1 MAEYNFSE
9 LYAWLK
15 EQPRA
20 LNWGMISF
28 MDRKKLNLL
37 LLQAYIQR
45 FKTSAYLP
53 PITGSIP
60 NGDDRRFA
68 LNQFTL
74 DWPRLGFAGTQAND
88 SKAGL
93 KMQVMSGTQLGLRRA
108 GDDWQVREIR
118 ETSPLQGPEL
128 SLDLLLANVPG
139 VVGEEGRVR
148 LDLKESSDFKLDVSS
163 DAGEQRLVGEY
174 FKQKFEV
181 LPDAQRVFPLG
192 QIEAGGNPLL
202 RATSFALRTQARER
216 NPEDDEGAVLALL
229 RYEGDDEGN
238 IPGRDFRYLI
248 PKDKAYDA
256 TVLFAPT
263 RIMLAQLLES
273 LKAVADNV
281 EFRLVRDD
289 KGKPIGAIASSG
301 EMVIPEQTL
310 VHEFDTEPDF
320 FGFVRHMKLKFQ
332 VFETVLKMTDAFE
345 VSVNDKAVEV
355 AWKVTGVMAVE
366 PLDLDDETGEIGR
379 AIRSFM
385 DTSDFFKRTEDSFEY
400 AFKSSYELEDVDGG
414 ILKVVGLDMLEVK
427 APAPPVGEIKKPQ
440 RPPLD
445 PTYEYILA
453 LLAIYMMP
461 MVAMMM
467 FMLESLFKATESTEF
482 PSIELVLRDAFE
494 KNFQFTQPLKELV
507 DETIKLYFG
516 NAMIGQDQFAPSDIA
531 LFGAVNPAVTAYAV
545 DPMEHTLAVASTP
558 KPFNTVPA
566 HPGKLRWTCEPV
578 LDTVAS
584 NQIGN
589 IHPDTGLYTP
599 PRGEDFDGA
608 FVRVRIHAEHKDT
621 GFKSSALITVV
632 KSRVQINPLAY
643 VTQVKGTV
651 NLQAGYLGDA
661 NNLKWSDPEYGEVHA
676 SGRSAVYT
684 APGTMPPLDPDYPDD
699 LAAFTVD
706 EVVLSEASASSSGHT
721 ATALVIT
728 ESAIKQPMQILRE
741 VDPVAGTVKLTAM
754 INGRPQDPAKIQWA
768 VKYGSGAIDPATGV
782 YTHDASSSDQ
792 LALITATFDT
802 QLIGIF
808 DGYVLQTLPP
818 ARLEDAVQGVGAFHV
833 QKHLK
838 GAKS

>member
-20 LNWGMISF
+20 LGWGMISF

-74 DWPRLGFAGTQAND
+74 DWPRLGFAGMQAND

-93 KMQVMSGTQLGLRRA
+93 TMQVMSGTQLGLRLSGA
-108 GDDWQVREIR
+108 DWHVREIR

-139 VVGEEGRVR
+139 VVGKEGRVR
-148 LDLKESSDFKLDVSS
+148 LDLKESSDFKLEVSS

-174 FKQKFEV
+174 FKQKFEA

-216 NPEDDEGAVLALL
+216 DPEDDEGAVLALL
-229 RYEGDDEGN
+229 CYEGDDQGN

-256 TVLFAPT
+256 TVLFEPT

-273 LKAVADNV
+273 LKGVVNDV

-289 KGKPIGAIASSG
+289 KGKLIGAIASRG
-301 EMVIPEQTL
+301 EMVIPEQELT
-310 VHEFDTEPDF
+310 HEFDTDADDF
-320 FGFVRHMKLKFQ
+320 GRSRHMTLKFK
-332 VFETVLKMTDAFE
+332 VFEIVLEMTDAFE
-345 VSVNDKAVEV
+345 VSINGQDVEV
-355 AWKVTGVMAVE
+355 TWEVTGVMAVE
-366 PLDLDDETGEIGR
+366 PLDLDDDTGQVGR
-379 AIRSFM
+379 TIRTYM
-385 DTSDFFKRTEDSFEY
+385 DSSDFYKRTEDDFKY
-400 AFKSSYELEDVDGG
+400 VFKSLYELEDVEGG
-414 ILKVVGLDMLEVK
+414 ILKSKGIEMLEYK
-427 APAPPVGEIKKPQ
+427 APAPKIGEIKPPSV
-440 RPPLD
+440 PPLD
-445 PTYEYILA
+445 PIEAYIIAA
-453 LLAIYMMP
+453 LFFWLLLP
-461 MVAMMM
+461 MIAVMI
-467 FMLESLFKATESTEF
+467 MLEGLLRATGETEF
-482 PSIELVLRDAFE
+482 PSVESILRDAFE
-494 KNFQFTQPLKELV
+494 KNFQFSHSLKELV

-516 NAMIGQDQFAPSDIA
+516 NALIGQDQFAPREIA
-531 LFGAVNPAVTAYAV
+531 LFGAVNPAATAFAV
-545 DPMEHTLAVASTP
+545 DPMEHTLAVASSP
-558 KPFNTVPA
+558 KQFNTVPA

-578 LDTVAS
+578 LATVAS
-584 NQIGN
+584 DQIGDIN
-589 IHPDTGLYTP
+589 PDTGLYTP
-599 PRGEDFDGA
+599 PRGQDFDGA
-608 FVRVRIHAEHKDT
+608 FVRVRVHAEHKDT

-643 VTQVKGTV
+643 VTQVNGTV
-651 NLQAGYLGDA
+651 DLQAGYLGDA
-661 NNLKWSDPEYGEVHA
+661 NNLRWADPAYGKVNA
-676 SGRSAVYT
+676 SGKSAVYT
-684 APGTMPPLDPDYPDD
+684 APANMPPLDPAYPDE

-706 EVVLSEASASSSGHT
+706 EIVLSEAGANGSGH
-721 ATALVIT
+721 TALVIT
-728 ESAIKQPMQILRE
+728 ESAIKQPMQLLRE
-741 VDPVAGTVKLTAM
+741 VDPVAGTVKLTAV
-754 INGRPQDPAKIQWA
+754 INGREQDPAKIQWE
-768 VKYGSGAIDPATGV
+768 VKYGSGAVDPATGV
-782 YTHDASSSDQ
+782 YTHDTSSSDQ
-792 LALITATFDT
+792 FALITATFDT
-802 QLIGIF
+802 QIIGIF
-808 DGYVLQTLPP
+808 DGYALQTLPP
-818 ARLEDAVQGVGAFHV
+818 ARLEDAVQGVGAFEV
-833 QKHLK
+833 QKHPE
-838 GAKS
+838 GVKS

>member
-1 MAEYNFSE
+1 MAEYNFNE

-88 SKAGL
+88 SKADL

-148 LDLKESSDFKLDVSS
+148 LDLKESSNFKLEVSD

-174 FKQKFEV
+174 FKQKFEN

-216 NPEDDEGAVLALL
+216 DPEDDEGAVLALL
-229 RYEGDDEGN
+229 CYEGDDQGN

-256 TVLFAPT
+256 TVLFEPT

-273 LKAVADNV
+273 LKGIANDV

-289 KGKPIGAIASSG
+289 KGKPIGAIASGG

-320 FGFVRHMKLKFQ
+320 FGRVRHMILKFK
-332 VFETVLKMTDAFE
+332 VYEIVLKMTDAFE

-355 AWKVTGVMAVE
+355 EWKVTGVMAVE
-366 PLDLDDETGEIGR
+366 PLDLNDEEGEIGS
-379 AIRSFM
+379 AIRLFM
-385 DTSDFFKRTEDSFEY
+385 DTSDFYKRTEDNFEY

-414 ILKVVGLDMLEVK
+414 HLKFKALQMLEVK
-427 APAPPVGEIKKPQ
+427 APAPQVGEIKRPPV
-440 RPPLD
+440 PPLD
-445 PTYEYILA
+445 PMYTLIVAFLA
-453 LLAIYMMP
+453 FYMLP
-461 MVAMMM
+461 MVIAIGL
-467 FMLESLFKATESTEF
+467 MLDSLFKATESTEF
-482 PSIELVLRDAFE
+482 PSVESILREAFE
-494 KNFQFTQPLKELV
+494 KNFQFSQSLKELV

-516 NAMIGQDQFAPSDIA
+516 NALIGQDQFAPREIA
-531 LFGAVNPAVTAYAV
+531 LFGAVNPALTAFAV
-545 DPMEHTLAVASTP
+545 DPMEHTLAAASTP
-558 KPFNTVPA
+558 KQFNTVPA
-566 HPGKLRWTCEPV
+566 HPGKLRWACEPV

-584 NQIGN
+584 DQIGN
-589 IHPDTGLYTP
+589 INPDTGLYTP

-621 GFKSSALITVV
+621 GFKSSALVTVV

-661 NNLKWSDPEYGEVHA
+661 NNLKWADPEYGEVNA
-676 SGRSAVYT
+676 SGKNAVYT

-706 EVVLSEASASSSGHT
+706 KIVLSEAGASSAGH
-721 ATALVIT
+721 TALVIT
-728 ESAIKQPMQILRE
+728 ESAIKLPMQILRE
-741 VDPVAGTVKLTAM
+741 VDPVAGTVKLTAV
-754 INGRPQDPAKIQWA
+754 INGRPQDPSKIQWD
-768 VKYGSGAIDPATGV
+768 VKYGSGAVAPATGV
-782 YTHDASSSDQ
+782 YTHDTSSSDQ
-792 LALITATFDT
+792 FALITATFDT
-802 QLIGIF
+802 QMIGIF

-818 ARLEDAVQGVGAFHV
+818 ARLEDAVQGAGAFQV

-838 GAKS
+838 GVKS

>member
-74 DWPRLGFAGTQAND
+74 DWPRLGFAGMQAND

-93 KMQVMSGTQLGLRRA
+93 TMQVMSGTQLGLRLS
-108 GDDWQVREIR
+108 GTDWQVREIR

-174 FKQKFEV
+174 FKQKFEA

-202 RATSFALRTQARER
+202 RATSFALRTQARGR
-216 NPEDDEGAVLALL
+216 DPEDDEGAVLALL
-229 RYEGDDEGN
+229 CYEGDDQGN

-248 PKDKAYDA
+248 PKDKPYDA
-256 TVLFAPT
+256 TVLFEPT
-263 RIMLAQLLES
+263 RIMMAQLLES
-273 LKAVADNV
+273 LKSIANDV

-289 KGKPIGAIASSG
+289 KGKPIGAVASGG

-310 VHEFDTEPDF
+310 VHEFDTEPDI
-320 FGFVRHMKLKFQ
+320 FGHVRHMVLKFK
-332 VFETVLKMTDAFE
+332 VFDIVLKMTDAFK
-345 VSVNDKAVEV
+345 VSVNDQAVEV
-355 AWKVTGVMAVE
+355 EWKVTGEMAVE
-366 PLDLDDETGEIGR
+366 PLDLDDKTGDIGK
-379 AIRSFM
+379 AIRLFM
-385 DTSDFFKRTEDSFEY
+385 DTSDFYKRTEDEFEY

-414 ILKVVGLDMLEVK
+414 ILKFKGLEMREVK
-427 APAPPVGEIKKPQ
+427 APAPEIGVIKPPET
-440 RPPLD
+440 PPLD
-445 PTYEYILA
+445 PMFAMVLAFLAMYMLPMIFMIALMLDDLFRATGSAELPSVESILR
-453 LLAIYMMP
+453 
-461 MVAMMM
+461 
-467 FMLESLFKATESTEF
+467 K
-482 PSIELVLRDAFE
+482 AFE
-494 KNFQFTQPLKELV
+494 KNFQFSQSLKELV

-516 NAMIGQDQFAPSDIA
+516 NALIGQDQFAPREIA
-531 LFGAVNPAVTAYAV
+531 LFGAVNPAATAFAV

-558 KPFNTVPA
+558 KQFNTVPA

-584 NQIGN
+584 DQIGDIN
-589 IHPDTGLYTP
+589 PDTGLYTP
-599 PRGEDFDGA
+599 PRGQDFDGA

-621 GFKSSALITVV
+621 SFKSSALITVV

-643 VTQVKGTV
+643 VTQVNGTV

-661 NNLKWSDPEYGEVHA
+661 SNLRWADPAYGEVNA
-676 SGRSAVYT
+676 SGKNAVYT
-684 APGTMPPLDPDYPDD
+684 APAGMPPLDPAKPGD
-699 LAAFTVD
+699 LAAFTID
-706 EVVLSEASASSSGHT
+706 EIMVSEAGANDSGH
-721 ATALVIT
+721 TALVIT
-728 ESAIKQPMQILRE
+728 ESAVKPPMRFLRE
-741 VDPVAGTVKLTAM
+741 VDPAAGTVKLTPL
-754 INGRPQDPAKIQWA
+754 INGEGRDPAIFKWE
-768 VKYGSGAIDPATGV
+768 VKYGSGAVDPATGV
-782 YTHDASSSDQ
+782 YTHDQSSSDQ
-792 LALITATFDT
+792 FAVITAAYDT
-802 QLIGIF
+802 QVIGTYA
-808 DGYVLQTLPP
+808 GYVVQTLPP
-818 ARLEDAVQGVGAFHV
+818 ARLEDAVQGVGAFEV
-833 QKHLK
+833 QKHPE
-838 GAKS
+838 GVKS

>member
-53 PITGSIP
+53 PITGSIA

-74 DWPRLGFAGTQAND
+74 DWPRLGFAGMQAND

-148 LDLKESSDFKLDVSS
+148 LDLKESSDFKLEVSS

-181 LPDAQRVFPLG
+181 LEDDQRVFPLG

-216 NPEDDEGAVLALL
+216 DPEDDEGAVLALL
-229 RYEGDDEGN
+229 CYEGDDQGN

-256 TVLFAPT
+256 TVLFEPT
-263 RIMLAQLLES
+263 RIMMAQLLES
-273 LKAVADNV
+273 LKGIASDV

-289 KGKPIGAIASSG
+289 KGKVIGAVASG
-301 EMVIPEQTL
+301 GKMVISGGERT
-310 VHEFDTEPDF
+310 HEWDTDPDMW
-320 FGFVRHMKLKFQ
+320 GIVRHMKLTFD
-332 VFETVLKMTDAFE
+332 VDDIVLDMTDAFK
-345 VSVNDKAVEV
+345 VSVNDEAVKVE
-355 AWKVTGVMAVE
+355 WTVTGVMGVE
-366 PLDLDDETGEIGR
+366 PKDLNDSTGVIGSS
-379 AIRSFM
+379 IRKYM
-385 DTSDFFKRTEDSFEY
+385 DTSDFYKHTDDDFIYHFNC
-400 AFKSSYELEDVDGG
+400 SYELEDVDGG
-414 ILKVVGLDMLEVK
+414 FLKFKGLEMREVK
-427 APAPPVGEIKKPQ
+427 APAPPVGEIK
-440 RPPLD
+440 RPPQPPIND
-445 PTYEYILA
+445 PVYLMIAA
-453 LLAIYMMP
+453 LL
-461 MVAMMM
+461 MVLMAPV
-467 FMLESLFKATESTEF
+467 FFVINRMLKDLLTATGSVEF
-482 PSIELVLRDAFE
+482 PSVESILRKAFE
-494 KNFQFTQPLKELV
+494 KNFQFSQSLTELV

-516 NAMIGQDQFAPSDIA
+516 NALIGQDQFAPRDIA
-531 LFGAVNPAVTAYAV
+531 LFGTVNPAVTAFAV
-545 DPMEHTLAVASTP
+545 DPMEHTLTVASTP
-558 KPFNTVPA
+558 KQFNTVPA
-566 HPGKLRWTCEPV
+566 HPGKLRWACEPV

-584 NQIGN
+584 DQIGDIN
-589 IHPDTGLYTP
+589 PDTGLYTP
-599 PRGEDFDGA
+599 PGGEDFDGA

-643 VTQVKGTV
+643 VTQVNGTV

-661 NNLKWSDPEYGEVHA
+661 SNLRWADPAYGELNA
-676 SGRSAVYT
+676 GGKNAVYT
-684 APGTMPPLDPDYPDD
+684 APAEMPPLDPDDPEE

-706 EVVLSEASASSSGHT
+706 EIVLSEAGANSSGQ
-721 ATALVIT
+721 TALVIT
-728 ESAIKQPMQILRE
+728 DSAIKQPMQLRRE
-741 VDPVAGTVKLTAM
+741 VDPVEGTVKLTAL
-754 INGRPQDPAKIQWA
+754 INGREQNPANTQWD
-768 VKYGSGAIDPATGV
+768 VKYGSGTVDPATGV
-782 YTHDASSSDQ
+782 YTHDTSSSDQ
-792 LALITATFDT
+792 FALITATFDT
-802 QLIGIF
+802 QMIGIF

-818 ARLEDAVQGVGAFHV
+818 ARLEDAVQGVGAFRV
-833 QKHLK
+833 QKQLE
-838 GAKS
+838 GMKS

>member
-45 FKTSAYLP
+45 FKTSAYLA

-174 FKQKFEV
+174 FKQKFEA
-181 LPDAQRVFPLG
+181 LPDAQRIFPLG

-202 RATSFALRTQARER
+202 RATSFALRTQARDR
-216 NPEDDEGAVLALL
+216 DPEDDEGAVLALL
-229 RYEGDDEGN
+229 CYEGDDQGD

-248 PKDKAYDA
+248 PKDKVYDA
-256 TVLFAPT
+256 TVLFEPT

-273 LKAVADNV
+273 LKGIADNV

-289 KGKPIGAIASSG
+289 KGKPIGATASRG

-310 VHEFDTEPDF
+310 VHEFDTEPDV
-320 FGFVRHMKLKFQ
+320 FGRVRHMTLKFK
-332 VFETVLKMTDAFE
+332 VFEIVLKMTDALE
-345 VSVNDKAVEV
+345 VSVNDKAVEI
-355 AWKVTGVMAVE
+355 AWKVTGEMAVE
-366 PLDLDDETGEIGR
+366 PLDLTDETGEIGT
-379 AIRSFM
+379 AIRVFM
-385 DTSDFFKRTEDSFEY
+385 DTSDFYKRTEDDFEY

-414 ILKVVGLDMLEVK
+414 ILKFKDLEMREVK
-427 APAPPVGEIKKPQ
+427 APAPPVGEIKPPQ
-440 RPPLD
+440 APPID
-445 PTYEYILA
+445 PMYLMILA
-453 LLAIYMMP
+453 FLSFYMMP
-461 MVAMMM
+461 MVFAIVL
-467 FMLESLFKATESTEF
+467 MLDSLFKATGSTEF
-482 PSIELVLRDAFE
+482 PSVESILREAFE
-494 KNFQFTQPLKELV
+494 KNFQFSQSLKELV

-516 NAMIGQDQFAPSDIA
+516 NALIGQDQFAPREIA
-531 LFGAVNPAVTAYAV
+531 LFGAVNPAVTAFAV
-545 DPMEHTLAVASTP
+545 DPMEHTLAAASTP
-558 KPFNTVPA
+558 KQFNTVPA

-589 IHPDTGLYTP
+589 INPDTGLYTP

-608 FVRVRIHAEHKDT
+608 FVRVRIHAAHKDT

-661 NNLKWSDPEYGEVHA
+661 NNLRWADPAYGEVNA
-676 SGRSAVYT
+676 SGKNAVYT
-684 APGTMPPLDPDYPDD
+684 APEKMPPLDPVYPDE

-706 EVVLSEASASSSGHT
+706 EIVLSEAGANSSGH
-721 ATALVIT
+721 TALVIT
-728 ESAIKQPMQILRE
+728 ESAIKQPMQLLRE
-741 VDPVAGTVKLTAM
+741 VDPAAGTVKLTAV
-754 INGRPQDPAKIQWA
+754 INGREQDPARIQWD
-768 VKYGSGAIDPATGV
+768 VKYGSGAVDPATGV
-782 YTHDASSSDQ
+782 YTHDKSSSDQ
-792 LALITATFDT
+792 FALITATYDT

-818 ARLEDAVQGVGAFHV
+818 ARLEDAVQGVGAFQV
-833 QKHLK
+833 QKPSK
-838 GAKS
+838 GVKS

>member
-9 LYAWLK
+9 LYTWLK

-74 DWPRLGFAGTQAND
+74 DWPRLGFAGMQAND

-148 LDLKESSDFKLDVSS
+148 LDLKESSDFKLEVSS

-181 LPDAQRVFPLG
+181 LEDDQRVFPLG

-216 NPEDDEGAVLALL
+216 DPEDDEGAVLALL
-229 RYEGDDEGN
+229 CYEGDEEGN

-256 TVLFAPT
+256 TVLFDPT

-273 LKAVADNV
+273 LKGIANDV

-289 KGKPIGAIASSG
+289 KGKPIGAVASGG

-310 VHEFDTEPDF
+310 VHEFDTDP
-320 FGFVRHMKLKFQ
+320 GMGPSRHMILK
-332 VFETVLKMTDAFE
+332 VKVYEMVLKMTDVFE
-345 VSVNDKAVEV
+345 VSVNDQTVEV
-355 AWKVTGVMAVE
+355 AWKVAGVMAVM
-366 PLDLDDETGEIGR
+366 PLDLDDETGKIGP
-379 AIRSFM
+379 AIREWM
-385 DTSDFFKRTEDSFEY
+385 DTSEFYKRAEDDFEY
-400 AFKSSYELEDVDGG
+400 SFKTSYDLEDVDGG
-414 ILKVVGLDMLEVK
+414 ILKFKGMEMREDK
-427 APAPPVGEIKKPQ
+427 APAPKIGEIKQYPS
-440 RPPLD
+440 PPLD
-445 PTYEYILA
+445 PFYQLIVGLLTVYMITMMFALA
-453 LLAIYMMP
+453 L
-461 MVAMMM
+461 
-467 FMLESLFKATESTEF
+467 MLQALIEASDNPELPSVES
-482 PSIELVLRDAFE
+482 ILRKAFE
-494 KNFQFTQPLKELV
+494 KNFQFSQSLKELV

-516 NAMIGQDQFAPSDIA
+516 NALIGQDQFAPRDIA
-531 LFGAVNPAVTAYAV
+531 LFGAVNPAATAFAV
-545 DPMEHTLAVASTP
+545 DPMEYTLVVASTP
-558 KPFNTVPA
+558 KQFNTVPA
-566 HPGKLRWTCEPV
+566 HPGKLRWACEPV

-584 NQIGN
+584 DQIGDIN
-589 IHPDTGLYTP
+589 PDTGLYTP
-599 PRGEDFDGA
+599 PGGEDFDGA

-643 VTQVKGTV
+643 VTQVNGTV

-661 NNLKWSDPEYGEVHA
+661 NNLRWADPAYGEVNA
-676 SGRSAVYT
+676 SGKNAVYT
-684 APGTMPPLDPDYPDD
+684 APAEMPPLDPDDPEE

-706 EVVLSEASASSSGHT
+706 EIVLSEAGANSSGH
-721 ATALVIT
+721 TALVIT
-728 ESAIKQPMQILRE
+728 ESAIKQPMQLRRE
-741 VDPVAGTVKLTAM
+741 VDPVAGTVKLTAL
-754 INGRPQDPAKIQWA
+754 INGREQDPAKIQWD
-768 VKYGSGAIDPATGV
+768 VKYGLGTVDPATGV
-782 YTHDASSSDQ
+782 YTHDTSSSDQ
-792 LALITATFDT
+792 FALITATFDT
-802 QLIGIF
+802 QMIGIF

-818 ARLEDAVQGVGAFHV
+818 ARLEDAVQGVGAFRV
-833 QKHLK
+833 QKQLE
-838 GAKS
+838 GMKS

>member
-20 LNWGMISF
+20 LNWGMISV

-68 LNQFTL
+68 LNKFTL
-74 DWPRLGFAGTQAND
+74 DWPRLNFAGMQAND

-93 KMQVMSGTQLGLRRA
+93 TMQVMSGTQLGLRRA
-108 GDDWQVREIR
+108 GDDWQVREIL
-118 ETSPLQGPEL
+118 EIGPLQGPEL

-148 LDLKESSDFKLDVSS
+148 LDLKESSDFKLDVSA
-163 DAGEQRLVGEY
+163 DAGEQRLVGDY
-174 FKQKFEV
+174 FKQKFEN

-216 NPEDDEGAVLALL
+216 DPEDDEGAVLALL
-229 RYEGDDEGN
+229 CYEGDEQGN

-256 TVLFAPT
+256 TVLFEPS

-273 LKAVADNV
+273 LKGIAEDV
-281 EFRLVRDD
+281 EFRLVRDA
-289 KGKPIGAIASSG
+289 KGKPTGATASGG
-301 EMVIPEQTL
+301 EMVIREQTL
-310 VHEFDTEPDF
+310 VHEFDTEPNF
-320 FGFVRHMKLKFQ
+320 FGRVRHMILKFK
-332 VFETVLKMTDAFE
+332 VFDIVLKMADAFE
-345 VSVNDKAVEV
+345 VAVKDKTVEV

-366 PLDLDDETGEIGR
+366 PLDLDDKTGEIGN
-379 AIRSFM
+379 AIRVLNF
-385 DTSDFFKRTEDSFEY
+385 DTSDFYKRTEDSFEY

-414 ILKVVGLDMLEVK
+414 VLKFQGLELLEVK
-427 APAPPVGEIKKPQ
+427 APAPVVGDIK
-440 RPPLD
+440 PPAVPPDLD
-445 PTYEYILA
+445 PMYSMILA
-453 LLAIYMMP
+453 FLTFYMMP
-461 MVAMMM
+461 MM
-467 FMLESLFKATESTEF
+467 FAIALMLESLFKATGSTEF
-482 PSIELVLRDAFE
+482 PSVEFILRKAFE
-494 KNFQFTQPLKELV
+494 RNFQFSQSLKELV

-516 NAMIGQDQFAPSDIA
+516 NALVGQDQFAPRDIA
-531 LFGAVNPAVTAYAV
+531 LFGAVSPAATAFAV

-558 KPFNTVPA
+558 KQFNTVPP
-566 HPGKLRWTCEPV
+566 HPSKLRWACEPV

-584 NQIGN
+584 DQIGDIN
-589 IHPDTGLYTP
+589 PDTGLYTP

-608 FVRVRIHAEHKDT
+608 YVRVRIHAEHKDT

-632 KSRVQINPLAY
+632 KSRVQINPLVY
-643 VTQVKGTV
+643 VTQVKGNV
-651 NLQAGYLGDA
+651 KLQAGYLGDA
-661 NNLKWSDPEYGEVHA
+661 SNLRWADPTYGELSA
-676 SGRSAVYT
+676 SGKNAVYL
-684 APGTMPPLDPDYPDD
+684 APGEMPPLDPAYPDE
-699 LAAFTVD
+699 LAAFAVD
-706 EVVLSEASASSSGHT
+706 EIVLSEAGANSPAY
-721 ATALVIT
+721 TALIIT
-728 ESAIKQPMQILRE
+728 ESAIKQPMQLLRE
-741 VDPVAGTVKLTAM
+741 IDPVEGTVKLTAM
-754 INGRPQDPAKIQWA
+754 INGKRQDPAKIQWN
-768 VKYGSGAIDPATGV
+768 VKYGSGAVNPATGV
-782 YTHDASSSDQ
+782 YTHDKSSSDQ
-792 LALITATFDT
+792 FALITATFDT

-808 DGYVLQTLPP
+808 DGYVIQTLPP
-818 ARLEDAVQGVGAFHV
+818 ARLEDAMQGVGAFEV
-833 QKHLK
+833 QKNLQ
-838 GAKS
+838 GVKS

>member
-45 FKTSAYLP
+45 FKTSAYLA

-174 FKQKFEV
+174 FKQKFEA

-216 NPEDDEGAVLALL
+216 DPEDDEGAVLALL
-229 RYEGDDEGN
+229 CYEGDDQGN

-256 TVLFAPT
+256 TVLFEPT

-273 LKAVADNV
+273 LKGIADNV

-289 KGKPIGAIASSG
+289 KGKPIGATASRG

-310 VHEFDTEPDF
+310 VHEFDTEPDV
-320 FGFVRHMKLKFQ
+320 FGRVRHMTLKFK
-332 VFETVLKMTDAFE
+332 VFEIVLKMTDALE
-345 VSVNDKAVEV
+345 VSVNDKAVEI
-355 AWKVTGVMAVE
+355 AWKVRGEMAVE
-366 PLDLDDETGEIGR
+366 PLDLTDETGEIGT
-379 AIRSFM
+379 AIRVFM
-385 DTSDFFKRTEDSFEY
+385 DTSDFYKRTEDDFEY

-414 ILKVVGLDMLEVK
+414 ILKFKDLEMREVK
-427 APAPPVGEIKKPQ
+427 APAPPVGEIK
-440 RPPLD
+440 RPPVPPID
-445 PTYEYILA
+445 PMYLMILA
-453 LLAIYMMP
+453 FLAFYMMP
-461 MVAMMM
+461 MVLAIVL
-467 FMLESLFKATESTEF
+467 MLDSLFKATGSTEF
-482 PSIELVLRDAFE
+482 PSVESILREAFE
-494 KNFQFTQPLKELV
+494 KNFQFSQSLKELV

-516 NAMIGQDQFAPSDIA
+516 NALIGQDQFAPREIA
-531 LFGAVNPAVTAYAV
+531 LFGAVNPAVTAFAV
-545 DPMEHTLAVASTP
+545 DPMEHTLAAASTP
-558 KPFNTVPA
+558 KQFNTVPA

-589 IHPDTGLYTP
+589 INPDTGLYTP

-608 FVRVRIHAEHKDT
+608 FVRVRIHAAHKDT
-621 GFKSSALITVV
+621 VFKSSALITVV

-661 NNLKWSDPEYGEVHA
+661 NNLRWADPAYGEVNA
-676 SGRSAVYT
+676 SGKNAVYT
-684 APGTMPPLDPDYPDD
+684 APEKMPPLDPAYPDE

-706 EVVLSEASASSSGHT
+706 EIVLSEAGANTSGH
-721 ATALVIT
+721 TALVIT
-728 ESAIKQPMQILRE
+728 ESAIKQPMQLLRE
-741 VDPVAGTVKLTAM
+741 VDPAAGTVKLTAV
-754 INGRPQDPAKIQWA
+754 INGREQDPARIQWD
-768 VKYGSGAIDPATGV
+768 VKYGSGAVDPATGV
-782 YTHDASSSDQ
+782 YTHDKSSSDQ
-792 LALITATFDT
+792 FALITATYDT

-818 ARLEDAVQGVGAFHV
+818 ARLEDAVQGVGAFQV
-833 QKHLK
+833 QKRSK
-838 GAKS
+838 GVKS